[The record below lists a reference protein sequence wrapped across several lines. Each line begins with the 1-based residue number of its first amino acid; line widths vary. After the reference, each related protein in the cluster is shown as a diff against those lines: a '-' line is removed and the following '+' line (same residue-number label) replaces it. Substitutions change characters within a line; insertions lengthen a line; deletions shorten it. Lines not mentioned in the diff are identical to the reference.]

1 MTKERK
7 AFPLRSET
15 FLARE
20 RFQTCFHQA
29 AIFNGK
35 EREEMM
41 CWTGASVLLN
51 HERRL
56 RGL

>member
-1 MTKERK
+1 MKKERK
-7 AFPLRSET
+7 AFPLRLET
-15 FLARE
+15 FPARE

-35 EREEMM
+35 ERGNDVL
-41 CWTGASVLLN
+41 WTGASVLLN